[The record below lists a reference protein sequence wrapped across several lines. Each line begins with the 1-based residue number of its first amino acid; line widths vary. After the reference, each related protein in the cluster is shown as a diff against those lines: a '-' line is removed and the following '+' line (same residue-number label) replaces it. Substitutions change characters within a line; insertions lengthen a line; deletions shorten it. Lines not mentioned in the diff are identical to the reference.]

1 MFSCRERNPR
11 ARIPL
16 SRRSLKA
23 AASRPHG
30 DAGQRR
36 DDTSVIAAR
45 SHGGNRFGVPWEA
58 LAVALVLL
66 AALLVRLP
74 GLNDPSVEQRENQSS
89 LIARGY
95 YLAGRDDI
103 PAWQRRV
110 LDQVDTVLKPY
121 EPPLLELASATFD
134 RATGAERIW
143 FPRLLSTLA
152 WLAGAVCLAFLARR
166 LMNIAGMLTAVGLYV
181 AWPYAFWQS
190 RKFMPDSLLA
200 ACILAATLAIVR
212 YWERPSRGRFAAAA
226 SAAAIATLIKPGVG
240 LFFVVAVF
248 VALALAHGRLRDEL
262 ASGRLVVFVGA
273 AASLAV
279 AYFLLGKTTSF
290 THPDAG
296 SGRLLPEYVVER
308 GFWSGWWDMVSFLLR
323 SPQRQE
329 VLALVPL
336 GLGIIGLALVPRG
349 APRAVLWG
357 LAAGY
362 LAFALAFARYTST
375 HPYYALMLIPI
386 LSLAIGVVVGRL
398 WDGLARS
405 TPARVAVGLAIMAV
419 IAGGTYKAYAAT
431 SGPSVAPA
439 RIADYRRI
447 GELTDHT
454 TRAIIVNP
462 SLGHPVM
469 YWGWVVGQEWDLG
482 QPTLPSGIDPSKKD
496 YLIVVDNSSFE
507 ASPASPALR
516 VLARGGRI
524 VERTDDFTVVALH
537 EPPAPDA

>member
-1 MFSCRERNPR
+1 
-11 ARIPL
+11 
-16 SRRSLKA
+16 
-23 AASRPHG
+23 
-30 DAGQRR
+30 
-36 DDTSVIAAR
+36 
-45 SHGGNRFGVPWEA
+45 VPWEA
-58 LAVALVLL
+58 LVVALVLL

-74 GLNDPSVEQRENQSS
+74 GLNDPTIEQRENQSS

-95 YLAGRDDI
+95 YLAGRDV

-121 EPPLLELASATFD
+121 EPPLLELASASFD
-134 RATGAERIW
+134 RVTGAERIW

-152 WLAGAVCLAFLARR
+152 WLAGAVCLAFLALR
-166 LMNIAGMLTAVGLYV
+166 LTNTAGMLTAVGLYV

-226 SAAAIATLIKPGVG
+226 AAAAIATVIKPGVG
-240 LFFVVAVF
+240 LFFGVAGF
-248 VALALAHGRLRDEL
+248 VALALAHGRLRAEL
-262 ASGRLVVFVGA
+262 VSGRLIVFVGA

-279 AYFLLGKTTSF
+279 AYFAIGKATSF

-296 SGRLLPEYVVER
+296 SGRLLPEYVRES
-308 GFWSGWWDMVSFLLR
+308 GFWSGWWDMVSFLLTT
-323 SPQRQE
+323 PQRQTSLA
-329 VLALVPL
+329 VVPLAL
-336 GLGIIGLALVPRG
+336 GIVGLALAPRG
-349 APRAVLWG
+349 TPRAVLWG

-398 WDGLARS
+398 WDALARS
-405 TPARVAVGLAIMAV
+405 AAARAALAVVVVAVVAV
-419 IAGGTYKAYAAT
+419 GTYKAYVSI
-431 SGPSVAPA
+431 SGSNEAVEQ

-469 YWGWVVGQEWDLG
+469 YWGWLVGQEWDLS
-482 QPTLPSGIDPSKKD
+482 QPTLPSGIDPSEKD
-496 YLIVVDNSSFE
+496 YLIVVDNSSFDG
-507 ASPASPALR
+507 SPALR
-516 VLARGGRI
+516 ELADSGRV

-537 EPPAPDA
+537 EPSASDA